1 MPVKAK
7 SPMPKG
13 FNSHLPVAGRA
24 KVGQPHRKQAAKLAR
39 RRKDFAT
46 ISDKHPTGAF
56 HFPGSNKK

>member
-1 MPVKAK
+1 MPVTAK

-24 KVGQPHRKQAAKLAR
+24 KVGPPNRKQAKRLER
-39 RRKDFAT
+39 RRKDYAT
-46 ISDKHPTGAF
+46 ISDKHPAGAF

>member
-7 SPMPKG
+7 TPMPKG

-24 KVGQPHRKQAAKLAR
+24 VVGAPNRKMAKRLER

-46 ISDKHPTGAF
+46 ISDKHPSGAF
-56 HFPGSNKK
+56 HFPGSLKK